1 MLVIEKKENIKSK
14 EEFIK
19 TNCKNNILI
28 INRQVNT
35 FGYMKNIID
44 ACNTIDKWLIVE
56 IGSDYFY
63 ISKYNPANKTGSQNF
78 LSDRSYLDIIKEN
91 FNA

>member
-28 INRQVNT
+28 INRQ
-35 FGYMKNIID
+35 D
-44 ACNTIDKWLIVE
+44 
-56 IGSDYFY
+56 
-63 ISKYNPANKTGSQNF
+63 
-78 LSDRSYLDIIKEN
+78 
-91 FNA
+91 